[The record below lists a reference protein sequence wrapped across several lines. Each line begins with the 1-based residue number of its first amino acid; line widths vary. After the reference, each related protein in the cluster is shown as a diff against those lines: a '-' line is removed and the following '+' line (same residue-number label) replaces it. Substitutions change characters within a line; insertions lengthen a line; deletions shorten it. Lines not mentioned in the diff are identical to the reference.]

1 MKKWIKAARLRTL
14 PLSISGILVG
24 SAAAYQNY
32 HTQPNYY
39 IIVILCLL
47 TTLFFQVLSNYAN
60 DYGDAVKGTDNEN
73 RVGPKR
79 AVQSG
84 EITKQQM
91 KNAIIITLVLSLI
104 TSVGVIYT
112 SFGNTN
118 FLQAIIYFVLA
129 IACVGA
135 AIKYTVGNS
144 AYGYKGLGDVFVF
157 IFFGLVSTLG
167 TYYLFGHSMDWKIVF
182 PASGIGLLSMAV
194 LNMNN
199 MRDVENDTVMG
210 KKTMVVK
217 MGYERAKQYHFYLI
231 IFAVIFINLYAMN
244 VFSKWYQFVYA
255 IGFIPLLK
263 NIGIVGKTKN
273 PRLLDPELKRLS
285 LSTFFISLLLSI
297 ALILNALIYENN
309 LSWTRFFSNWS

>member
-14 PLSISGILVG
+14 PLSVSGILVG
-24 SAAAYQNY
+24 SAAAYQQY
-32 HTQPNYY
+32 HTQENYY
-39 IIVILCLL
+39 FIVVLCLL

-84 EITKQQM
+84 EITASQM
-91 KNAIIITLVLSLI
+91 KNSIIITSVLSLL
-104 TSVGVIYT
+104 SSLSVIYL
-112 SFGNTN
+112 SFGSEN
-118 FLQAIIYFVLA
+118 FLQAILYFILA

-144 AYGYKGLGDVFVF
+144 AYGYKGLGDLFVF

-167 TYYLFGHSMDWKIVF
+167 TYYLFGHTMSSIIIF
-182 PASGIGLLSMAV
+182 PAITIGLLSMAV

-199 MRDVENDTVMG
+199 MRDIENDTAVG
-210 KKTMVVK
+210 KNTLVVK
-217 MGYERAKQYHFYLI
+217 MGFQKAKNYHFFLLLNATI
-231 IFAVIFINLYAMN
+231 FLNIFAINT
-244 VFSKWYQFVYA
+244 FSHWYQYIYIIV
-255 IGFIPLLK
+255 FIPLLK
-263 NIGIVGKTKN
+263 NLGIVTKTTN

-285 LSTFFISLLLSI
+285 LSTFFLSLLISI

-309 LSWTRFFSNWS
+309 LPWSRFFSNWS

>member
-112 SFGNTN
+112 SFGNAN

-167 TYYLFGHSMDWKIVF
+167 TYYLFGHNLDINLIF
-182 PASGIGLLSMAV
+182 PAISIGLLSIAV

-199 MRDVENDTVMG
+199 MRDIENDTAMG
-210 KKTMVVK
+210 KNTLVVK
-217 MGYERAKQYHFYLI
+217 MGFEKAKQYHWFLI
-231 IFAVIFINLYAMN
+231 ITPIILMMQYAYN
-244 VFSKWYQFVYA
+244 SFTEWYQFVFV
-255 IGFIPLLK
+255 IGFIPLFK

>member
-73 RVGPKR
+73 RAGPKR

-112 SFGNTN
+112 SFGNAN

-182 PASGIGLLSMAV
+182 PASGIGLLSIAV

-217 MGYERAKQYHFYLI
+217 MGYEKAKQYHFYLI

>member
-60 DYGDAVKGTDNEN
+60 DYGDAIKGTDNEN

-112 SFGNTN
+112 SFGNAD

-182 PASGIGLLSMAV
+182 PASGIGLLSIAV

>member
-14 PLSISGILVG
+14 PLSVSGILVG
-24 SAAAYQNY
+24 SAAAYQQY
-32 HTQPNYY
+32 HTQENYY
-39 IIVILCLL
+39 CIIVLCVL

-84 EITKQQM
+84 EITAQQM
-91 KNAIIITLVLSLI
+91 KKAIIITSILSLI
-104 TSVGVIYT
+104 SSIGVIYL
-112 SFGNTN
+112 SFGSQN
-118 FLQAIIYFVLA
+118 FLQAILYFVLA

-167 TYYLFGHSMDWKIVF
+167 TYYLFGHTMDYKVIF
-182 PASGIGLLSMAV
+182 PAITIGLLSMAV

-199 MRDVENDTVMG
+199 MRDVENDTAVG
-210 KKTMVVK
+210 KNTLVVK
-217 MGYERAKQYHFYLI
+217 MGFQKAKNYHFFLI
-231 IFAVIFINLYAMN
+231 LMAVIFINTFAMN
-244 VFSKWYQFVYA
+244 SFSKWYQYIYVIAFV
-255 IGFIPLLK
+255 PLLK
-263 NIGIVGKTKN
+263 NLTVVTKTTN

-285 LSTFFISLLLSI
+285 LSTFFLSLLITI
-297 ALILNALIYENN
+297 ALILNAYL
-309 LSWTRFFSNWS
+309 

>member
-112 SFGNTN
+112 SFGNAN

-217 MGYERAKQYHFYLI
+217 MGYEKAKQYHFYLI

>member
-24 SAAAYQNY
+24 SAAAFKEF
-32 HTQPNYY
+32 HTQDNYY
-39 IIVILCLL
+39 TIVILCLL

-84 EITKQQM
+84 EITQKQM
-91 KNAIIITLVLSLI
+91 KNAMIVVSILSLI
-104 TSVGVIYT
+104 TSIGVIYA
-112 SFGNTN
+112 SFGNN
-118 FLQAIIYFVLA
+118 DFLSALMYLVLA
-129 IACVGA
+129 ISCVAA

-144 AYGYKGLGDVFVF
+144 AYGYRGLGDLFVFV
-157 IFFGLVSTLG
+157 FFGLVSTLG
-167 TYYLFGHSMDWKIVF
+167 TYYLFGYSLDLNIIF
-182 PASGIGLLSMAV
+182 PATSIGLLSMTV

-199 MRDVENDTVMG
+199 MRDVENDTAMG
-210 KKTMVVK
+210 KNTLVVK
-217 MGYERAKQYHFYLI
+217 MGFEKAKSYHWWLI
-231 IFAVIFINLYAMN
+231 IIAIIFVMLYAIN
-244 VFSKWYQFVYA
+244 TFSKWYQFVFM
-255 IGFIPLLK
+255 IGFIPLFK
-263 NIGIVGKTKN
+263 NISVVSKATN
-273 PRLLDPELKRLS
+273 PRSLDPELKRLS

-309 LSWTRFFSNWS
+309 IPWSRFFVNWS

>member
-14 PLSISGILVG
+14 PLSVSGILVG
-24 SAAAYQNY
+24 SAAAYQQY
-32 HTQPNYY
+32 HTQENYY
-39 IIVILCLL
+39 CIIVLCVL

-84 EITKQQM
+84 EITAQQM
-91 KNAIIITLVLSLI
+91 KKAIIITSVLSLI
-104 TSVGVIYT
+104 SSIGVIYL
-112 SFGNTN
+112 SFGSQN
-118 FLQAIIYFVLA
+118 FLQAILYFVLA

-157 IFFGLVSTLG
+157 VFFGLVSTLG
-167 TYYLFGHSMDWKIVF
+167 TYYLFGHTMDYKVIF
-182 PASGIGLLSMAV
+182 PAITIGLLSMAV

-199 MRDVENDTVMG
+199 MRDVENDTAVG
-210 KKTMVVK
+210 KNTLVVK
-217 MGYERAKQYHFYLI
+217 MGFQKAKNYHFFLI
-231 IFAVIFINLYAMN
+231 LMAVVFINTFAMN
-244 VFSKWYQFVYA
+244 SFSKWYQYIYVIA
-255 IGFIPLLK
+255 FIPFLK
-263 NIGIVGKTKN
+263 NLTVVTKTTN

-285 LSTFFISLLLSI
+285 LSTFFLSLLITI
-297 ALILNALIYENN
+297 ALILNAYL
-309 LSWTRFFSNWS
+309 